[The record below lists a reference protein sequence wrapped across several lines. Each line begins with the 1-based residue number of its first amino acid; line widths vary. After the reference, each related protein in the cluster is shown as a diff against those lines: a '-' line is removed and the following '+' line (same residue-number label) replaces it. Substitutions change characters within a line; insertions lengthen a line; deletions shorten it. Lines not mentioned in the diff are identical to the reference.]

1 MPFNWLLRAVRWV
14 RNPPSARQAILLFAL
29 ISSLI
34 ALAAYER
41 VFGWPEV
48 LTVEPLRPSR

>member
-14 RNPPSARQAILLFAL
+14 RNPPSMRQALMLLAL
-29 ISSLI
+29 VSACI

-41 VFGWPEV
+41 VYGWPEI
-48 LTVEPLRPSR
+48 LTVEPLRPPR